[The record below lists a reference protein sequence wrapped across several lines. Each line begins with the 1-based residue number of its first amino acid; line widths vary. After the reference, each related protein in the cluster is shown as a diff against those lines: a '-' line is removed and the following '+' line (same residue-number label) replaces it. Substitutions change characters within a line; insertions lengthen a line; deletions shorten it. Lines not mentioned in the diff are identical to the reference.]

1 MEASGLCDTQGFRSL
16 SWASLLWQNVDEVS
30 AFWKRKKVFRRSYN
44 SDLGLEAALV
54 MEDGKKSDL
63 PRNARCDLIK
73 INKHKLEKCF
83 C

>member
-1 MEASGLCDTQGFRSL
+1 M
-16 SWASLLWQNVDEVS
+16 
-30 AFWKRKKVFRRSYN
+30 FRRSYN

-54 MEDGKKSDL
+54 MEDGKNSDL